1 MVMNNEIKKQGWSQ
15 MKNLLDQHMPVQK
28 NKNRFPVW
36 FFIFLPVSFMIGY
49 LVHDQINTV
58 KKNKTPRPVSQY
70 AETLN
75 TKNLPSKPTKK
86 VTPST
91 EILTNDYKTETPI
104 TTDEGTKEIFVRST
118 KNSFVSEQKVSD
130 ITSFSKNH
138 PASLSQTT
146 DKEKSSVHESI
157 AFESVAAPTEFNDL
171 LPSVDLQI
179 SDISYVQSQNTP
191 RPSLPVL
198 AIKVKNKNLTHAMTV
213 SLGMN
218 PSIQKSSMY
227 GLSYDLGYTFGKWS
241 LGASLGYRYSDFR
254 FSQNIDTVSWRNNFQ
269 YSKASSVFVLDHM
282 HQIVPSI
289 SMFYQLSKKFGIT
302 GGVDFPYLLISQKQT
317 SDLLSLNENSL
328 DNGGSPVLEPEN
340 IKVAESSDYIQ
351 KSDIQAKIGLS
362 YNWSKSIKLAGVYRK
377 GFVPM
382 NKISFENGNDLKWNQ
397 ISLDMTYTF

>member
-15 MKNLLDQHMPVQK
+15 MKDLLDQHMPVQK

-49 LVHDQINTV
+49 AVHDQIHTV

-75 TKNLPSKPTKK
+75 TKHLSSEPTEK
-86 VTPST
+86 VTT
-91 EILTNDYKTETPI
+91 KTALLTDDYKTDTPLDK
-104 TTDEGTKEIFVRST
+104 TEGTKETFVRST
-118 KNSFVSEQKVSD
+118 TTRFVSEQKRSD

-138 PASLSQTT
+138 PVSISQTI
-146 DKEKSSVHESI
+146 DKEKSSNPETA

-191 RPSLPVL
+191 RPSLPVPAL
-198 AIKVKNKNLTHAMTV
+198 KVKNKNLTHAITL

-218 PSIQKSSMY
+218 PSIQKSSAY
-227 GLSYDLGYTFGKWS
+227 GLSYDLGYVFGKWS
-241 LGASLGYRYSDFR
+241 LGASIGYRYSDFR

-269 YSKASSVFVLDHM
+269 YSKASSVFILDHM
-282 HQIVPSI
+282 HQIVPGIAMS
-289 SMFYQLSKKFGIT
+289 YQLSKKIGLT
-302 GGVDFPYLLISQKQT
+302 GGIDFPFLLISQKQN
-317 SDLLSLNENSL
+317 SDLLSLDQNSL
-328 DNGGSPVLEPEN
+328 DNGGSPVLEQGN

-351 KSDIQAKIGLS
+351 KTDIQAKLGLS
-362 YNWSKSIKLAGVYRK
+362 YNCSNRVKLAGVYRR

-382 NKISFENGNDLKWNQ
+382 NKISFENGNDLKWSQ